1 MPVSIPKVDLK
12 SQSITKEQKE
22 KLRQLFPEVFSED
35 TIDFEKLKLT
45 LGADAETVKERFGLT
60 WSGKAECFRIIQEP
74 SIGTLKPAKGES
86 VDWDSTE
93 NLFIEGDN
101 LETLKLLQKSY
112 YGKVKMIYIDPP
124 YNTGNEFIYPDKFS
138 ETLDTYLSYSG
149 QADADGRKFST
160 NSETDGRYHS
170 KWLDMM
176 YPRLFLARNL
186 LRDDGVIFISID
198 DHEVHNLRQIMNE
211 IFGEENFVANI
222 VWQKKQSPQNDAIYI
237 SDMHDHILVYVKHS
251 KVNRDDTFGWERQF
265 IPRGDEQDQRYTN
278 PDQDPRGDWTS
289 VDYSCNK
296 TADERPNLFYPI
308 KNPNTG
314 EDVWPSRQRVW
325 RFEKPTH
332 QKNYE
337 EKRIWWGSEGKGF
350 PRLKLFRTEVS
361 EGIVPSTWWKREVAG
376 DNQGARRE
384 FRALFGTM
392 EDPFDTPKPVK
403 LIKRIIEISI
413 PNDSEPYVVM
423 DFFAGS
429 CTTAHAVLDTNIER
443 TSKIQYIMVQLPE
456 PLPKE
461 IPLENCTILKNIAD
475 VGKERIRR
483 VIDNIKQEQKESAKQ
498 KKLADDPETPQDL
511 GFRSFR
517 LAPSNFKVWNGQVPA
532 DGKVEKQLEDFIEN
546 LHKDGTDEEILYELL
561 LKSGFALTIPI
572 TEKKIAGKKVYSID
586 NDALLICLEH
596 NLTKDLIVKMA
607 EIKPARAICLDA
619 GFKGNDQLRTNALEI
634 MKSHGV
640 TDFRTV

>member
-86 VDWDSTE
+86 VDWDTTE

-124 YNTGNEFIYPDKFS
+124 YNTGKEFIYPDKFS
-138 ETLDTYLSYSG
+138 ETLDTYLAYTG
-149 QADADGRKFST
+149 QVDADGRKFST
-160 NSETDGRYHS
+160 NSETGGRYHS

-186 LRDDGVIFISID
+186 LQDDGVIFVSID
-198 DHEVHNLRQIMNE
+198 DHEVHNLREIMNE
-211 IFGEENFVANI
+211 IFGEENFVATI
-222 VWQKKQSPQNDAIYI
+222 AWQKKYAPS
-237 SDMHDHILVYVKHS
+237 SDDQGIANMHEYILVFS
-251 KVNRDDTFGWERQF
+251 KSQEFQRGFL
-265 IPRGDEQDQRYTN
+265 PRTETQLNRYTN
-278 PDQDPRGDWTS
+278 LDKDPRGDWAS
-289 VDYSCNK
+289 DNYLSNK
-296 TADERPNLFYPI
+296 SKAERPTLYYPI
-308 KNPNTG
+308 LHPKTG
-314 EDVWPSRQRVW
+314 KEVWPPEHAVW
-325 RFEKPTH
+325 RYSRVNHEVMVKENRLYWGP
-332 QKNYE
+332 NLDYE
-337 EKRIWWGSEGKGF
+337 R
-350 PRLKLFRTEVS
+350 PRLKRFKS
-361 EGIVPSTWWKREVAG
+361 ELKSGIVPSTWWPHTEAG
-376 DNQGARRE
+376 HNDEAKKHLAELMGAQST
-384 FRALFGTM
+384 FSN
-392 EDPFDTPKPVK
+392 PKPIR
-403 LIKRIIEISI
+403 LIKRLLQIGTPDDSSI
-413 PNDSEPYVVM
+413 VL
-423 DFFAGS
+423 DFFGGS
-429 CTTAHAVLDTNIER
+429 CTTAHAILELNKEDGNDR
-443 TSKIQYIMVQLPE
+443 RFIMVQLPE
-456 PLPKE
+456 LIDE
-461 IPLENCTILKNIAD
+461 ESLAREAGYKNIAD
-475 VGKERIRR
+475 LGKERVRR
-483 VIDNIKQEQKESAKQ
+483 AIKKISEEQKESAKQ
-498 KKLADDPETPQDL
+498 QKLADDPETPVDL
-511 GFRSFR
+511 GFRVFKLSK
-517 LAPSNFKVWNGQVPA
+517 SNFKVWNGQVPA

-546 LHKDGTDEEILYELL
+546 LHNDGTDEEILYELL
-561 LKSGFALTIPI
+561 LKSGFALTIPV

-586 NDALLICLEH
+586 SDALLICLEH